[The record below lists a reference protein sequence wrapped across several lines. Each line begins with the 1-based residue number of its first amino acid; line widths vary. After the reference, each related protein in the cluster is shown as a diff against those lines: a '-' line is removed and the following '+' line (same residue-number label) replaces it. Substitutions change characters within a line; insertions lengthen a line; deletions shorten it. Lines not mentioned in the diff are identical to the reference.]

1 MISFFFNPY
10 LVLFFSYSDK
20 PRYLQ
25 KPSKTIGVQ
34 GSTVNLECQAE
45 GNPPPNIT
53 WTKDGSA
60 IASSIKHRVNDHG
73 TLVIEKFSEEA
84 VGFYQCNIENVI
96 GKESAGA
103 ALLLVDENGEFFFQI
118 LRQTSFRRNVEIKW

>member
-1 MISFFFNPY
+1 M
-10 LVLFFSYSDK
+10 LCFSYADK

-60 IASSIKHRVNDHG
+60 IASGIQHNVNEHG
-73 TLVIEKFSEEA
+73 TLVIEKFSQEA
-84 VGFYQCNIENVI
+84 VGFYQCIIENVI

-103 ALLLVDENGEFFFQI
+103 ALLLVDENGISCFFLDIIF
-118 LRQTSFRRNVEIKW
+118 TNIKFSIIYRFNTNPSIH